1 MKRRILLGL
10 IVCLA
15 LCCLF
20 GTAMA
25 AYDPLKVS
33 MSLSQNKFTE
43 TQSITVSITVSN
55 TGEGDMPGPVTL
67 YYPNGNQVEEF
78 GSPTLTVGS
87 SQSWSGTWKVTQK
100 QLEAGKIT
108 FKIKYSIY
116 DDDGELLNKT
126 KNFSKAITY
135 TAESDT
141 STSNPA
147 AGDSTTTTSS
157 TAAGKVQVEINRT
170 ITPPI
175 ASKGQEVSV
184 VYDVVNAGE
193 VDITNVTIKE
203 NSSISKTSG
212 TIASIK
218 AGERGSYTFTVK
230 MGTKNLTSQPTITY
244 KANGKTQSTKKEKA
258 TIQYGEVNL
267 ERYAGRR

>member
-100 QLEAGKIT
+100 QLDELHIQIT
-108 FKIKYSIY
+108 K
-116 DDDGELLNKT
+116 L
-126 KNFSKAITY
+126 
-135 TAESDT
+135 ES
-141 STSNPA
+141 
-147 AGDSTTTTSS
+147 
-157 TAAGKVQVEINRT
+157 
-170 ITPPI
+170 
-175 ASKGQEVSV
+175 
-184 VYDVVNAGE
+184 
-193 VDITNVTIKE
+193 
-203 NSSISKTSG
+203 
-212 TIASIK
+212 
-218 AGERGSYTFTVK
+218 
-230 MGTKNLTSQPTITY
+230 
-244 KANGKTQSTKKEKA
+244 
-258 TIQYGEVNL
+258 
-267 ERYAGRR
+267 

>member
-33 MSLSQNKFTE
+33 MSLSQTKFTE

-108 FKIKYSIY
+108 FKIKYSVY
-116 DDDGELLNKT
+116 NDDGELLNKT

-193 VDITNVTIKE
+193 VDITNVTIK
-203 NSSISKTSG
+203 
-212 TIASIK
+212 
-218 AGERGSYTFTVK
+218 
-230 MGTKNLTSQPTITY
+230 
-244 KANGKTQSTKKEKA
+244 
-258 TIQYGEVNL
+258 
-267 ERYAGRR
+267 